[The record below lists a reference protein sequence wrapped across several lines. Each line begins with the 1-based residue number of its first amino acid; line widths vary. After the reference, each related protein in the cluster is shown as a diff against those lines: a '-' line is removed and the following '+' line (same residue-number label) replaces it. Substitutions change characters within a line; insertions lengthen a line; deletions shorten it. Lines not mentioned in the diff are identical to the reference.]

1 MSKKQKRQ
9 VSGIAVNSTS
19 VVDTATPTVI
29 TQRRFSGTTEFNPD
43 YSHIKE
49 GLKRI
54 GILAGSF
61 IAILIILSFIL
72 K

>member
-9 VSGIAVNSTS
+9 VSSGASAAAS
-19 VVDTATPTVI
+19 VPVEQTA

-43 YSHIKE
+43 YTAVKKGI
-49 GLKRI
+49 KRI
-54 GILAGSF
+54 GLLAAMF
-61 IAILIILSFIL
+61 IGVLIILTFIL